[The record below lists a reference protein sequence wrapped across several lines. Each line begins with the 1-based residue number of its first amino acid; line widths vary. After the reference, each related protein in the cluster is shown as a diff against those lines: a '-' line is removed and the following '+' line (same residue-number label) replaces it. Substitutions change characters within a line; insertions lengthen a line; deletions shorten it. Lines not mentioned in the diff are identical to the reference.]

1 MRQLEAWLKQHAERF
16 DVIYSATLR
25 EEAIVVSEVA
35 QRSKRCSL
43 LHHSEAAAHAD
54 SMIAWPMRQRR
65 RWLQALNQASG
76 VVVGRPAAQQALIAA
91 GLESSLLH
99 RIECGVVA
107 SSGLKGREPAVR
119 QRARSAL
126 AAVNRDLLTQHDSMV
141 VLTCSTMTEASG
153 IRTLA
158 QAIPKLVNLWPD
170 LRFWIIGDGPLREEL
185 HRYFKHQSVRQS
197 VSMPGTFVDLSD
209 LMMASD
215 VYLQASA
222 NEGLDDF
229 VPQAI
234 ASTLPVVLPIASD
247 SHHDIAEY
255 DDCVGW
261 FTDQDIDSL
270 YRALHQVLTPVDAC
284 DAGG

>member
-1 MRQLEAWLKQHAERF
+1 
-16 DVIYSATLR
+16 
-25 EEAIVVSEVA
+25 
-35 QRSKRCSL
+35 
-43 LHHSEAAAHAD
+43 
-54 SMIAWPMRQRR
+54 
-65 RWLQALNQASG
+65 
-76 VVVGRPAAQQALIAA
+76 
-91 GLESSLLH
+91 
-99 RIECGVVA
+99 
-107 SSGLKGREPAVR
+107 
-119 QRARSAL
+119 
-126 AAVNRDLLTQHDSMV
+126 MV

-261 FTDQDIDSL
+261 FTNQDIDSL
-270 YRALHQVLTPVDAC
+270 YRALHQVLTQLTPAMQVAERLRRGLLQRRPYTDTIHRFTTLMN
-284 DAGG
+284 DLKW